1 MDIEHNSREKF
12 YRFPFGAVTCGGEVR
27 LRLAVSGAGIPSAV
41 RLVYMED
48 GKGEVRK
55 DMPYIFDVGDH
66 CIYSVNVKM
75 PEKAGLVWYYFELE
89 TERGMVY
96 YGNNS
101 KQLGGIGEMCF
112 NSPSNSYQ
120 ITVYNEDYKT
130 PDWFKTG
137 IAYQI
142 FVDRFCNGNENV
154 RKEIFVQT

>member
-66 CIYSVNVKM
+66 CIYSVNEM
-75 PEKAGLVWYYFELE
+75 PEKAGLVWYYFLNLKPKEVWFI
-89 TERGMVY
+89 TATIQ
-96 YGNNS
+96 NNS
-101 KQLGGIGEMCF
+101 AELVKCVSIHRV
-112 NSPSNSYQ
+112 
-120 ITVYNEDYKT
+120 IH
-130 PDWFKTG
+130 
-137 IAYQI
+137 I
-142 FVDRFCNGNENV
+142 R
-154 RKEIFVQT
+154 

>member
-89 TERGMVY
+89 NRKR
-96 YGNNS
+96 YGLLRQQF
-101 KQLGGIGEMCF
+101 KTIGGIGE
-112 NSPSNSYQ
+112 
-120 ITVYNEDYKT
+120 
-130 PDWFKTG
+130 
-137 IAYQI
+137 
-142 FVDRFCNGNENV
+142 NV
-154 RKEIFVQT
+154 FQFTE

>member
-89 TERGMVY
+89 TEKEVWFITATIQ
-96 YGNNS
+96 NNS
-101 KQLGGIGEMCF
+101 AELVKCVLIHRV
-112 NSPSNSYQ
+112 
-120 ITVYNEDYKT
+120 IR
-130 PDWFKTG
+130 
-137 IAYQI
+137 I
-142 FVDRFCNGNENV
+142 R
-154 RKEIFVQT
+154 

>member
-66 CIYSVNVKM
+66 CIYS
-75 PEKAGLVWYYFELE
+75 GCGDWLSVW
-89 TERGMVY
+89 
-96 YGNNS
+96 NN
-101 KQLGGIGEMCF
+101 
-112 NSPSNSYQ
+112 
-120 ITVYNEDYKT
+120 
-130 PDWFKTG
+130 
-137 IAYQI
+137 A
-142 FVDRFCNGNENV
+142 V
-154 RKEIFVQT
+154 RVCRTDLWVWQYV